1 MGRKGDWGKKTK
13 SSHYIIMA
21 SLEFLDLGDLPPSVF
36 QVLGLQADATMAT
49 KEALV
54 LVLL

>member
-21 SLEFLDLGDLPPSVF
+21 SLEFLDLSDLPPSVF